1 MEFLSSAA
9 ARLPWCVRV
18 CVGVPW
24 RPTGRPAPSAV
35 RTEYHLC
42 PGRFYFLLNRAGG
55 GDHDVA
61 KFAEKVRAK
70 VGNKPIL
77 VHVVVGSSDT
87 GSLKFT
93 LAPYP
98 EAAFPI
104 GDLVNAVQT
113 TLAAYPKVTAGTPNV
128 STVGKVHTVELADGS
143 AFRATFGA

>member
-1 MEFLSSAA
+1 MKWSWGLILA
-9 ARLPWCVRV
+9 L
-18 CVGVPW
+18 GVLLALVTRGAGKLAEGFATLNFSWHELQVPAGNK
-24 RPTGRPAPSAV
+24 TGLA
-35 RTEYHLC
+35 
-42 PGRFYFLLNRAGG
+42 
-55 GDHDVA
+55 VA